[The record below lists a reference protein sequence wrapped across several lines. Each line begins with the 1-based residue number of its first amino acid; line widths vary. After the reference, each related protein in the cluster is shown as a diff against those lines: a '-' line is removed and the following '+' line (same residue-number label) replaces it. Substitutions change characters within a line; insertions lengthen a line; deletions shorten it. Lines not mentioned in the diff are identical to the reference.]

1 MLLWICILKFK
12 EKNTLGTQNS
22 MNKGKDGLTMEFVE
36 GTVNK
41 LQDRNTFSYN
51 KQETFLNSDL
61 NIRILVEY
69 V

>member
-1 MLLWICILKFK
+1 
-12 EKNTLGTQNS
+12 